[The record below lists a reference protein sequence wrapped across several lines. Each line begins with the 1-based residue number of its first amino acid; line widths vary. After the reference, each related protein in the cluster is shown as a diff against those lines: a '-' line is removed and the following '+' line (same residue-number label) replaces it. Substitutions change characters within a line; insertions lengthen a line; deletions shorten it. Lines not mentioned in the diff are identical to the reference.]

1 MFSEDYLPVYL
12 INLLPLIG
20 RISYGRK
27 DIDDNHTNSGM
38 KIFFAL
44 KFNKAL
50 CRRYY
55 NLVSKFFR
63 LRLFTLFQFSFCL
76 GSQEIETN
84 ENFQRDFLL
93 SSEVSALNEDIKKV
107 IFCP

>member
-55 NLVSKFFR
+55 NLVQNFSGYAYSPCSSFR
-63 LRLFTLFQFSFCL
+63 F
-76 GSQEIETN
+76 
-84 ENFQRDFLL
+84 
-93 SSEVSALNEDIKKV
+93 VSAAKK
-107 IFCP
+107 

>member
-1 MFSEDYLPVYL
+1 MFSKDYLPVYL

-27 DIDDNHTNSGM
+27 DIDDNHTNIGM

-55 NLVSKFFR
+55 NLGSKFFR
-63 LRLFTLFQFSFCL
+63 LRLFILFQFSFCL

-84 ENFQRDFLL
+84 ENCQRDFL
-93 SSEVSALNEDIKKV
+93 SNSDVKA
-107 IFCP
+107 

>member
-1 MFSEDYLPVYL
+1 MFNEDYLPVYL

-20 RISYGRK
+20 WISYGSK

-63 LRLFTLFQFSFCL
+63 LRLFTLFEFSFCL
-76 GSQEIETN
+76 GRQEIETK
-84 ENFQRDFLL
+84 ENFQRDFL
-93 SSEVSALNEDIKKV
+93 SNSDVKA
-107 IFCP
+107 

>member
-1 MFSEDYLPVYL
+1 MFSKDYLSVHL

-63 LRLFTLFQFSFCL
+63 LRLFTLFTFSYL
-76 GSQEIETN
+76 SWQAKIEIN
-84 ENFQRDFLL
+84 ENFQRHFL
-93 SSEVSALNEDIKKV
+93 SSSDLPALNDDT
-107 IFCP
+107 

>member
-1 MFSEDYLPVYL
+1 MFSKDYLSVYL

-20 RISYGRK
+20 LISYGRK

-63 LRLFTLFQFSFCL
+63 LRLFTLFKFSFCL
-76 GSQEIETN
+76 GSQEIETK
-84 ENFQRDFLL
+84 ENFQRDFL
-93 SSEVSALNEDIKKV
+93 SNSDMSALNDYQ
-107 IFCP
+107 

>member
-1 MFSEDYLPVYL
+1 M
-12 INLLPLIG
+12 
-20 RISYGRK
+20 SYGSN

-63 LRLFTLFQFSFCL
+63 LRLFTLFKFSFCL
-76 GSQEIETN
+76 GSQEIETK
-84 ENFQRDFLL
+84 ENFQRDFL
-93 SSEVSALNEDIKKV
+93 SNSDVKA
-107 IFCP
+107 

>member
-1 MFSEDYLPVYL
+1 MFSEDYLSVHL

-93 SSEVSALNEDIKKV
+93 SSEVSALNEDIKK
-107 IFCP
+107 